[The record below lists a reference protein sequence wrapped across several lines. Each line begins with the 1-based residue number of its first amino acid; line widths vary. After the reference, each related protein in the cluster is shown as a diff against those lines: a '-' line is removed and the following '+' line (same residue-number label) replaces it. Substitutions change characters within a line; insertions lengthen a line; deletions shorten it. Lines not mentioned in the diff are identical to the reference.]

1 MTTYRV
7 LAELTQI
14 YEIEVEAE
22 SEESALEQASEADFM
37 DWHVWDETGMT
48 DGFEILKPTVEE
60 VA

>member
-14 YEIEVEAE
+14 YEIEVEAD
-22 SEESALEQASEADFM
+22 SEEQALELASDADIM

-48 DGFEILKPTVEE
+48 DGFEIIKPSVEE

>member
-14 YEIEVEAE
+14 YEIEVEAD
-22 SEESALEQASEADFM
+22 SEEQALELASDADIM
-37 DWHVWDETGMT
+37 DWYVWDQSGMT